1 MFHLM
6 FALKTISISFKQLSL
21 LKNSFHQFDQGMGQ
35 QSTSLAMSEVSLP
48 YARFELIP
56 IVV

>member
-1 MFHLM
+1 M